1 MTVVT
6 TPRVPVSDRA
16 VVVLL
21 AAAAAGLVLGRRLYQ
36 ALQVDLAGLVTG
48 GPTVHLGPECT
59 SAFLLV
65 PLLLLVSTLVAL
77 RPRFVRRALV
87 ALGFTAL
94 ELVAVDQLRVLA
106 AAGSLGWLSWLLG
119 VLGGLAAPMLFVW
132 LTVRRERP

>member
-1 MTVVT
+1 
-6 TPRVPVSDRA
+6 VSDRA

-21 AAAAAGLVLGRRLYQ
+21 VAVAAGLVLTRRLYQ
-36 ALQVDLAGLVTG
+36 AMQLDLAGLVTD
-48 GPTVHLGPECT
+48 GPTVHSGSECT

-77 RPRFVRRALV
+77 RPRFVRKALV

-132 LTVRRERP
+132 LTVRREKP